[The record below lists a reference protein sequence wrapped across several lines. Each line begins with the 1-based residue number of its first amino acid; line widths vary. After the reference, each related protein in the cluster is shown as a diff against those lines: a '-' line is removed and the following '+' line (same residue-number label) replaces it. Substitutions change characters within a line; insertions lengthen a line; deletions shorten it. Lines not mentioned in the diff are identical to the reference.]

1 MSKKKSVKETTP
13 KLKFQS
19 KARNLLALQGL
30 LKNGEVLPLLIFSKQ
45 DLRDLAHKTQIFAKI
60 QSLKANRIIIRS
72 SSRNEDSTTNSN
84 AGAFLSIANI
94 KSDNRGAV
102 FEALD
107 KVADSMPNDN
117 DEILIQPFLE
127 NITAC
132 GVAFSVDKDNFSPY
146 FCVQFDESG
155 SNSTITD
162 GSSKESKTF
171 FAYRDEIIID
181 DKRMARLIAMIKE
194 IENLFSCEFLDI
206 EFAFVR
212 DANDTKNDSRGSIFD
227 EKSGLRSHEQGNRT
241 NGSLTKRVASLHD
254 LSQKD
259 NAPKERLFCLQV
271 RPLVMQGKLNLFKSL
286 PKEALGRLYR
296 RLENLQE
303 KRWGIL
309 GKQFIFGVMPDWNP
323 AEIIGT
329 RPKRLAL
336 SLYKAIITDNIWA
349 YQRDNYGYRDLRSH
363 PLMHSFLGMP
373 YIDVRVS
380 FNSFIPKDL
389 DENIAKKL
397 VNFYLQSLIDSP
409 HLHDKIEF
417 FIVYSCYD
425 FNSPKKLQKLLKYG
439 FNENEIKRLEFA
451 LLNLTNNIINPKDS
465 LFRKDILKAR
475 KLGIAFES
483 IKNSNYSL
491 IDKIYWLLECC
502 KRYGTLPFAGVARAG
517 FVAVQMLNSLVEI
530 GFLSQKQKDDF
541 LNSLNTISKQLS
553 AQSANLNAKNAPKF
567 LKAFGHLRAGTYNI
581 LSPRYDKAFE
591 KYFSFATKTQKV
603 ENQKFKLDSKQE
615 NELNTLLTQN
625 GLKIDSVAF
634 FDFLKN
640 AIEGRESVKFEFSK
654 LLSYAIELISELGAY
669 YGIDKEDMAH
679 LDIENILT
687 LYSSLYSKSPKLR
700 FIDEIKRHK
709 AEYELTLALKLPP
722 LLYSPKQVYSF
733 FTQLSIPNFI
743 TQKSITAPVAFENDK
758 DLKGKIVLIK
768 AADPGYDYLFSKQ
781 IAGLITCYG
790 GANSHMAI
798 RASEL
803 ALPSVIGVGEDKFNQ
818 LCNAKKLRIEC
829 GSEQILCL

>member
-1 MSKKKSVKETTP
+1 MSKKRLW
-13 KLKFQS
+13 LKS
-19 KARNLLALQGL
+19 KAQNLLALQGL
-30 LKNGEVLPLLIFSKQ
+30 LKNGEVLPLLIFDKK
-45 DLRDLAHKTQIFAKI
+45 DLCDLARRAQIFTQI
-60 QSLKANRIIIRS
+60 QSLKAKRIIIRS
-72 SSRNEDSTTNSN
+72 SSRNEDSTTHSN

-94 KSDNRGAV
+94 KSDDKKAV
-102 FEALD
+102 FSALQ

-127 NITAC
+127 NIIAC
-132 GVAFSVDKDNFSPY
+132 GVAFSVDKDNFAPY

-162 GSSKESKTF
+162 GSSKESKSF
-171 FAYRDEIIID
+171 FAYRDEIIVD
-181 DKRMARLIAMIKE
+181 DKRMAKLIAMIKE
-194 IENLFSCEFLDI
+194 IENLFSCAFLDI
-206 EFAFVR
+206 EFAFV
-212 DANDTKNDSRGSIFD
+212 NRGD
-227 EKSGLRSHEQGNRT
+227 KEKLC
-241 NGSLTKRVASLHD
+241 
-254 LSQKD
+254 
-259 NAPKERLFCLQV
+259 CLQV
-271 RPLVMQGKLNLFKSL
+271 RPLVMQGKLNLFKAL

-303 KRWGIL
+303 KRWGVI
-309 GKQFIFGVMPDWNP
+309 GGQFIFGVMPDWNP

-397 VNFYLQSLIDSP
+397 INFYLQSLIDSP

-425 FNSPKKLQKLLKYG
+425 FNSPKKLQKLRKYG
-439 FNENEIKRLEFA
+439 FNDNEIKRLEFA

-465 LFRKDILKAR
+465 LFRKDIFKAHS
-475 KLGIAFES
+475 LGIAFER
-483 IKNSNYSL
+483 IKHSNYSL

-530 GFLSQKQKDDF
+530 GFLSKKQKEDF
-541 LNSLNTISKQLS
+541 LNSLNTVSKQLS
-553 AQSANLNAKNAPKF
+553 AQSANLNAKNTPKF
-567 LKAFGHLRAGTYNI
+567 LKTFGHLRAGTYNI

-591 KYFSFATKTQKV
+591 KYFSFATQTQKI
-603 ENQKFKLDSKQE
+603 ENQKFKLDSKQSKK
-615 NELNTLLTQN
+615 LDILLAQN
-625 GLKIDSVAF
+625 GLKIDSAAF
-634 FDFLKN
+634 FDFLKD

-669 YGIDKEDMAH
+669 YGIDKDDMAH

-743 TQKSITAPVAFENDK
+743 TQKSITAQVAFENDK

-803 ALPSVIGVGEDKFNQ
+803 ALPSVIGVGEEKFNQ

-829 GSEQILCL
+829 ASEQILCL